1 MRFITAYTFICFFS
15 VICSIIISWI
25 LRKEKEKKQPVKVS
39 HPSNT
44 VPFQSSADTDDTGIM
59 IQDFALNIMSAFNSQ
74 DFTFFNEPLFNQIEK
89 IESYC
94 LNNIESSLVH
104 THQDISCK
112 SSRLDYFQ
120 SYSRHYVSFH
130 GTVHDDM
137 MTIPVLYCKNDGHYH
152 SILPNSIIVPHIFFS
167 LFFILKVL
175 SAKFFT
181 SLTVKNIC
189 DMFQISAS
197 TLYRWIK
204 RYNAYLRIFHSW
216 KTGIIRISLYIS
228 FMISVMSSMI
238 FLIWIS
244 IHFFSMT
251 ANCLISENR
260 FVCFFTIK

>member
-1 MRFITAYTFICFFS
+1 
-15 VICSIIISWI
+15 
-25 LRKEKEKKQPVKVS
+25 
-39 HPSNT
+39 
-44 VPFQSSADTDDTGIM
+44 M
-59 IQDFALNIMSAFNSQ
+59 IQDFALNIKSAFNSQ
-74 DFTFFNEPLFNQIEK
+74 DFSFFNEPLFNQIEK

-152 SILPNSIIVPHIFFS
+152 SILPNSIIVPHISFS

-189 DMFQISAS
+189 DMFQISTS

-204 RYNAYLRIFHSW
+204 RYNAYLRIFTFLKNRYHS
-216 KTGIIRISLYIS
+216 
-228 FMISVMSSMI
+228 
-238 FLIWIS
+238 
-244 IHFFSMT
+244 HFFIHLLYDFSHVIDDLFDLNLHT
-251 ANCLISENR
+251 LFQYDRKLFNQRKQVRL
-260 FVCFFTIK
+260 FFYN